1 MLGKTI
7 HDVTVG
13 DRAELTCSITAELVK
28 SFVALSGD
36 HNPLHHDATFAAS
49 TPFGE
54 PIAPG
59 ILTAALVSAV
69 IGTELPGPGTVY
81 LSQTLKFLRPVRLDD
96 RITARVE
103 IVEIQHGRHRLRL
116 RTECLNASDEV
127 VLVGEALVMPPKP
140 TALGDRQTES
150 TLTLERAA

>member
-7 HDVTVG
+7 DDVMVG
-13 DRAELTCSITAELVK
+13 NRAELTCSITAELVG

-36 HNPLHHDATFAAS
+36 RNPLHHDATFAAS
-49 TPFGE
+49 TAFGE

-59 ILTAALVSAV
+59 ILIAALVSAV
-69 IGTELPGPGTVY
+69 IGSDLPGPGTVY

-96 RITARVE
+96 QITARVE
-103 IVEIQHGRHRLRL
+103 IVEIQHARHRLRL
-116 RTECLNASDEV
+116 RTECLNAAGEV
-127 VLVGEALVMPPKP
+127 VLVGEALVMPPK
-140 TALGDRQTES
+140 TDS